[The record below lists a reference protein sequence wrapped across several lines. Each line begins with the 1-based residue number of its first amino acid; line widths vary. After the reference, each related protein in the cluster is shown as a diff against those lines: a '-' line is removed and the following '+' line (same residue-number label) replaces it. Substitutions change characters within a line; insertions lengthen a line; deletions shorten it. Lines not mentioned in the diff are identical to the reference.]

1 MSEPV
6 VAVVVGAG
14 LGVRYGGATPK
25 PALKVTGK
33 ALLVMSVEA
42 MAAGGC
48 TDAVVVVNP
57 QVAKKLG
64 PALSALP
71 IPVVQAY
78 GGTTRQQSVRN
89 GLKAVHDD
97 PRLSKAR
104 IVLIH
109 DAVRPMV
116 PASVV
121 SGVIRAV
128 RDGAE
133 AVAPAVAVQRLHA
146 MLVERRRQHRG
157 GPIRCGRSDPAGLSL
172 RRPPRRPRK
181 WRLEARRF
189 TDDILLRRAAGHKV
203 VLGTGLTALSMKI
216 TEPSD
221 LTVAKAL
228 WKARASLGHHS
239 GRRIFRHLSPL

>member
-1 MSEPV
+1 MAEPV

-14 LGVRYGGATPK
+14 LGVRYGGRTPK

-64 PALSALP
+64 PALAALP
-71 IPVVQAY
+71 IPVLQAS
-78 GGTTRQQSVRN
+78 GGTTRQQSVHN
-89 GLKAVHDD
+89 GLKAIRDD

-116 PASVV
+116 PATVV
-121 SGVIRAV
+121 SEVIRAV

-133 AVAPAVAVQRLHA
+133 AVAPAVLVADSMR
-146 MLVERRRQHRG
+146 MLVDG
-157 GPIRCGRSDPAGLSL
+157 GTNRVVDRATL
-172 RRPPRRPRK
+172 RAIQTPQGFPLDVIPMA
-181 WRLEARRF
+181 EAQAQF
-189 TDDILLRRAAGHKV
+189 TDDISCAEQAGHEV
-203 VLGTGLTALSMKI
+203 VLVPGSRLSMKI